1 MMHHLLLIGADEC
14 EELGSG
20 GGVAAK
26 LAVEFGGDAE
36 AVDFLKLSLRG
47 SAVAGNVCD
56 DIIDLF

>member
-1 MMHHLLLIGADEC
+1 MMHHLLLIGAD
-14 EELGSG
+14 GR
-20 GGVAAK
+20 GVAAK